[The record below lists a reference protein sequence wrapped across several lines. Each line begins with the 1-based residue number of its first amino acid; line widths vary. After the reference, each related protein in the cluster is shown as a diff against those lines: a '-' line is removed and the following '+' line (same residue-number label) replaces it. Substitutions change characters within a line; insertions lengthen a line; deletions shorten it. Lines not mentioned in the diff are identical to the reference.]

1 MSYSQLLIFFQQ
13 LRSLVDSSLTEKWLT
28 DLRTAMA
35 PLYNP
40 LNNELQSPS
49 ETCAA
54 EIAACLSALEKK
66 IPNELKGLLE
76 QLSNKQ
82 LREFVHGYWLDDY
95 ASERF
100 PLSHQLVS

>member
-1 MSYSQLLIFFQQ
+1 
-13 LRSLVDSSLTEKWLT
+13 
-28 DLRTAMA
+28 MA

-40 LNNELQSPS
+40 QSNELQSPS

-66 IPNELKGLLE
+66 IPDELRGLLE

-82 LREFVHGYWLDDY
+82 LREFVHGDWLECN
-95 ASERF
+95 ASDRF
-100 PLSHQLVS
+100 PLSAEVVS